1 MDVDILIIGQP
12 TVAFT
17 PEEINAIK
25 DWFNTGN
32 KVVWIAAD
40 SDYGPGPSIQ
50 EIANLLLEN
59 IGSSLRID
67 LCAVEDP
74 VQNAK
79 KPYRVVANVEP
90 DPAAEE
96 VKTGVVNPVLY
107 HGPALVAYVAPN
119 GTWKPLEGVA
129 PENIIRIVRTS
140 KNGTIVENNPP
151 PAKAHTAGDKG
162 KLVLLAAEFITVGD
176 KVNLVIASGESPY
189 GDYEPTWASSYY
201 GVPLS
206 GPRFVVNMIT
216 WALNA
221 QTNYNRM
228 QTISKQKAKIIE
240 LQRNI
245 ESLQSQI
252 RDLNDKVAKLE
263 VEKNKQSLHESRGRN
278 NNRTYNRDSNK
289 TGTAKKKE
297 RLAIYLYFFISRLLA

>member
-119 GTWKPLEGVA
+119 GTWKPLEGWL
-129 PENIIRIVRTS
+129 RRT
-140 KNGTIVENNPP
+140 
-151 PAKAHTAGDKG
+151 
-162 KLVLLAAEFITVGD
+162 
-176 KVNLVIASGESPY
+176 
-189 GDYEPTWASSYY
+189 
-201 GVPLS
+201 
-206 GPRFVVNMIT
+206 
-216 WALNA
+216 
-221 QTNYNRM
+221 
-228 QTISKQKAKIIE
+228 
-240 LQRNI
+240 
-245 ESLQSQI
+245 
-252 RDLNDKVAKLE
+252 
-263 VEKNKQSLHESRGRN
+263 
-278 NNRTYNRDSNK
+278 
-289 TGTAKKKE
+289 
-297 RLAIYLYFFISRLLA
+297 

>member
-1 MDVDILIIGQP
+1 M
-12 TVAFT
+12 
-17 PEEINAIK
+17 
-25 DWFNTGN
+25 
-32 KVVWIAAD
+32 
-40 SDYGPGPSIQ
+40 
-50 EIANLLLEN
+50 
-59 IGSSLRID
+59 
-67 LCAVEDP
+67 
-74 VQNAK
+74 
-79 KPYRVVANVEP
+79 
-90 DPAAEE
+90 
-96 VKTGVVNPVLY
+96 
-107 HGPALVAYVAPN
+107 
-119 GTWKPLEGVA
+119 A